1 MNLDTESPDV
11 AQWPLILS
19 KYMFVAVIMA
29 GVFVGAY
36 AIVNPNG
43 IQFGAPWPVV
53 SEVVAA
59 IGATILGYS
68 IRTYRRGGER
78 PVLVVGIA
86 VATIALILLGSVAF
100 ALMLNQT

>member
-1 MNLDTESPDV
+1 
-11 AQWPLILS
+11 
-19 KYMFVAVIMA
+19 
-29 GVFVGAY
+29 
-36 AIVNPNG
+36 
-43 IQFGAPWPVV
+43 VV

-59 IGATILGYS
+59 IGATILAYS
-68 IRTYRRGGER
+68 IRTYRHGGER